1 MRAVSVRSIVTAG
14 LARVRAF
21 RDRFR
26 VWEVRYRWWTWKARV
41 LETVRSWAR
50 AAAWTGLVVV
60 IPPLGVFILMAET
73 GLWVYPG
80 VPRRLYGLAEYGLAQ
95 AWFCG
100 RGRFYR
106 LACLAYRRGMFD
118 YQAFVEKAGDR
129 APRDE
134 FHKAVWHLLALTTL
148 GLAVDLAEAGAL
160 WFGLREGLRWLR
172 RQDEAARRRRLLRET
187 LTAPLAELERPDPA
201 RAKVLRAWLLEARVG
216 VPPYWW
222 SHAAALVLAV
232 LLRHRG
238 LPASTERGKFHDA
251 DRGAF

>member
-100 RGRFYR
+100 RGQFYR

-129 APRDE
+129 APRGPR
-134 FHKAVWHLLALTTL
+134 T
-148 GLAVDLAEAGAL
+148 
-160 WFGLREGLRWLR
+160 
-172 RQDEAARRRRLLRET
+172 AA
-187 LTAPLAELERPDPA
+187 ASGPLAGGPGSLVRRPEFGRRPA
-201 RAKVLRAWLLEARVG
+201 G
-216 VPPYWW
+216 
-222 SHAAALVLAV
+222 
-232 LLRHRG
+232 
-238 LPASTERGKFHDA
+238 
-251 DRGAF
+251 DRKPETAGR